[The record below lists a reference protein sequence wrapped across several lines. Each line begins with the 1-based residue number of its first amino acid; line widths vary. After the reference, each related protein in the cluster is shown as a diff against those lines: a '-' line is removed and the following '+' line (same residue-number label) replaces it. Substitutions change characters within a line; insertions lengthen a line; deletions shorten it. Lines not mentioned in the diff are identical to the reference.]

1 MLAEVVSFAIEP
13 ASRLVD
19 DLSTAGEDAHEAA
32 HRIAAILDGAGRDD
46 VSGRLEL
53 IGEWAQEVA
62 DGLAWRL
69 RFIQQCD
76 ANYLPIQAVTADGMT
91 TFVIPFDSK
100 AEADAHAAG
109 AARMTE
115 IRRRL
120 ADGDIEGAEG
130 LLNQV
135 EGHADDQA
143 WMGGFMRMLGP
154 DGIDSLE
161 AEFKQAIEAKDKPRG
176 GPFGWA
182 LDLLEGTWESI
193 TGTLGVLRDL
203 TVQVV
208 YDSGGWAED
217 WSALGT
223 SLWEGCTTR
232 ATSSTSLPTSTC

>member
-130 LLNQV
+130 
-135 EGHADDQA
+135 
-143 WMGGFMRMLGP
+143 
-154 DGIDSLE
+154 
-161 AEFKQAIEAKDKPRG
+161 
-176 GPFGWA
+176 
-182 LDLLEGTWESI
+182 
-193 TGTLGVLRDL
+193 
-203 TVQVV
+203 
-208 YDSGGWAED
+208 
-217 WSALGT
+217 
-223 SLWEGCTTR
+223 C
-232 ATSSTSLPTSTC
+232 